1 MEPYSFNITDGIAI
15 AIVLGSALFAL
26 IRGLVREVLG
36 IFSWALAVFVT
47 LYVQEYTYPFWQE
60 TISSEIMA
68 RIVSY
73 SSVFIITL
81 VIGHVITYRV
91 ADAVD
96 DGPLGSLDNTLGFV
110 FGLLRGGVIISL
122 FYMLVVNF
130 TMDAKGKE
138 NLPQWLETAKSMP
151 IMKEGAKIIVALLPA
166 DMQNATEKSLA
177 LEENKGS
184 VKKVLRDK
192 GQALKEQQDKNVPK
206 NKERVKMLEDKD
218 AKKADETN
226 PDVDASYGNKE
237 RQSLDH
243 LIESVQ

>member
-1 MEPYSFNITDGIAI
+1 
-15 AIVLGSALFAL
+15 
-26 IRGLVREVLG
+26 
-36 IFSWALAVFVT
+36 
-47 LYVQEYTYPFWQE
+47 
-60 TISSEIMA
+60 
-68 RIVSY
+68 
-73 SSVFIITL
+73 
-81 VIGHVITYRV
+81 
-91 ADAVD
+91 
-96 DGPLGSLDNTLGFV
+96 
-110 FGLLRGGVIISL
+110 
-122 FYMLVVNF
+122 MLVVNF

-138 NLPQWLETAKSMP
+138 NLPKWLETAKSMP
-151 IMKEGAKIIVALLPA
+151 IMKEGAKIIVALLPE

-177 LEENKGS
+177 LEENKDS